1 MKKKIFALLLALLML
16 LPCIVAC
23 GGNNDPGTQPPEGGE
38 GGEGG
43 EQTPPEDIIVD
54 FKNDDEDK
62 TLPIGSINS
71 RDEVEKDA
79 ADRSKLYDGKTFK
92 ILATTWG
99 GDLSKA
105 GAPWGQAELTIS
117 PSDINDDAKMDGG
130 FGRIINTSLIEREN
144 LIKEVYGISLE
155 WVNAKANKISNI
167 LATNLNN
174 PAGEKYHL
182 AMPRMLEAQALVES
196 QMVVNLNNS
205 PSIDLSKPY
214 FNQVARESYS
224 VGGNT
229 YFVAGDF
236 SFLDEQTSFLIF
248 YNLSLGEKVGNLYR
262 KVKNGTWTISEMIKA
277 AQQVGS
283 DDGDE
288 STGTW
293 ADDDTYG
300 FGTGSLSK
308 FFQSSGIQQVTVVQP
323 TDDPAS
329 REYAISLN
337 DSNVSELIN
346 HLLTISKAT
355 WARNEWT
362 GGYGA
367 MQQAFGED
375 RLLFYNE
382 VVQKFDY
389 FNEEETPNLKLGV
402 LPMPKL
408 NEEQESYYTQGSYQ
422 ACLACVPKTSPSKK
436 ESTYLLDILSWTG
449 QEYVMGYTV
458 ELNDDGEEYKK
469 FNGKGYYGYLSERV
483 SDYRDEGDSM
493 DILINDIMDNLI
505 YDVGYM
511 DNWNGLLNSVQNDS
525 YSSGENK
532 FQSAYEAAYD
542 TANQT
547 VAKWNKNWK
556 K

>member
-23 GGNNDPGTQPPEGGE
+23 GGGSSDPVDPENPDDPPDEE
-38 GGEGG
+38 
-43 EQTPPEDIIVD
+43 IVVD

-62 TLPIGSINS
+62 TLPVGSIDS
-71 RDEVEKDA
+71 RDELEKVE

-99 GDLSKA
+99 GDLSKP

-117 PSDINDDAKMDGG
+117 PSDINDDTKMDGG

-144 LIKEVYGISLE
+144 LIKEVYGISIE
-155 WVNAKANKISNI
+155 FVNAKANKISNI

-205 PSIDLSKPY
+205 PNIDLDKPY

-248 YNLSLGEKVGNLYR
+248 YNLGLGEKVGNLYR
-262 KVKNGTWTISEMIKA
+262 KVKNGTWTIEEMINA
-277 AQQVGS
+277 AKLVGA

-293 ADDDTYG
+293 GDDDTYG
-300 FGTGSLSK
+300 FGTTSLSK

-323 TDDPAS
+323 VEGDATS

-337 DSNVSELIN
+337 DTKVPELIN
-346 HLLTISKAT
+346 HLLTINKST
-355 WARNEWT
+355 WARNNWT

-367 MQQAFGED
+367 MQEAFGQD

-408 NEEQESYYTQGSYQ
+408 NEEQETYYTQGSYQ
-422 ACLACVPKTSPSKK
+422 ACLACIPKTSPSKK

-449 QEYVMGYTV
+449 QEYVMGYTI
-458 ELNDDGEEYKK
+458 EENDDGEEVKV

-483 SDYRDEGDSM
+483 SDYREEGDSM
-493 DILINDIMDNLI
+493 DILINDITDNLI
-505 YDVGYM
+505 YDVGYV
-511 DNWNGLLNSVQNDS
+511 DGWSGLLTSVQNDA

-532 FQSAYEAAYD
+532 FQYAYMVAYE